1 MVVPQKWMF
10 SKETK
15 MGKNYKYHQNTST
28 LRVLTCPSILCNAF
42 KEREKQNLSEGKS
55 LLYKIAPL
63 TGDKVPEPDGG
74 QGDEGEVDGV
84 EVGPVRLQLGEEDG
98 GHEVDEDAGEQ
109 LERVGQL
116 GGLLAVAELGPLL
129 ANHLLGLEG
138 TAFLNLSLGCKHA
151 FHSPR
156 ASTRDNN
163 GKW

>member
-1 MVVPQKWMF
+1 M
-10 SKETK
+10 
-15 MGKNYKYHQNTST
+15 
-28 LRVLTCPSILCNAF
+28 
-42 KEREKQNLSEGKS
+42 SEENS
-55 LLYKIAPL
+55 LLRKIAPL
-63 TGDKVPEPDGG
+63 TGDKVPEADGG

-98 GHEVDEDAGEQ
+98 GHEDEEGHAGHEVDEDAGEQ

-156 ASTRDNN
+156 ASTGDVL
-163 GKW
+163 